1 VGLKFRM
8 AKEITSGAHAIML
21 MGRMCDQIS
30 VFGITAWGDPED
42 GGYQVRCEACFALYA
57 LGRMCLP

>member
-1 VGLKFRM
+1 MDTGVAQEAVGLKFRM

-42 GGYQVRCEACFALYA
+42 GGYQVRATSP
-57 LGRMCLP
+57 G